1 MSENEN
7 SITERLIS
15 SAGITTGMRVL
26 DIGCGNGLV
35 SFLLLDA
42 VGPEG
47 EVIGVDINDKA
58 LDMAKS
64 RAIENSVSNL
74 KFIKADI
81 SGQLI
86 GLGIFDAVFGR
97 RVLMYLQNPVSALK
111 NISKL
116 VKSGGVVA
124 FQESDSTITP
134 GRIEVLPL
142 HEKVNEWI
150 WRTVESEG
158 GNLHMG
164 FELPTVLKQSG
175 YIVENVKADA
185 IIQGQKLHYPLA
197 TVVRAILPR
206 IVEQGIATETE
217 IDIETLEQRL
227 KDERS
232 ETSVF
237 ISDLAF
243 SVWARKP

>member
-1 MSENEN
+1 MAEDEN
-7 SITERLIS
+7 SITARLIS
-15 SAGITTGMRVL
+15 SAGIARGMRVL

-47 EVIGVDINDKA
+47 EVVGIDINDKA
-58 LDMAKS
+58 LEMAKS
-64 RAIENSVSNL
+64 RAKENSISNL
-74 KFIKADI
+74 KFLKADI
-81 SGQLI
+81 SNQLT

-97 RVLMYLQNPVSALK
+97 RVLMYLQNPVLALK
-111 NISKL
+111 NISSM

-124 FQESDSTITP
+124 FQESDATITP

-150 WRTVESEG
+150 WRTVEREG

-164 FELPTVLKQSG
+164 FELPRVLKESG
-175 YIVENVKADA
+175 FVVENVKAEA

-206 IVEQGIATETE
+206 IVAQGIATEAE
-217 IDIETLEQRL
+217 IGIETLEQRL
-227 KDERS
+227 KDERPES
-232 ETSVF
+232 SVF

-243 SVWARKP
+243 SVWARKS